1 VVAAHPSEPTG
12 ALLKA
17 QEHGLTI
24 MSEAASWVEVGV
36 PPQVMGRVASRWAR
50 RATRYPAPH
59 RALRSAEGWDAH
71 RASAGRTPAS
81 RDWSQRLPGGRSA

>member
-36 PPQVMGRVASRWAR
+36 PPQVMGRSRVAGRAGPPATRLRTGLSALPKAGMRTERPRAGFRR
-50 RATRYPAPH
+50 RAT
-59 RALRSAEGWDAH
+59 
-71 RASAGRTPAS
+71 GRNGS
-81 RDWSQRLPGGRSA
+81 PGA